1 MITAKPEPIT
11 EEQEEVV
18 LEDNQLICLI
28 TGDIK
33 PSELQGLMMLSPS
46 SQTRSGFYKKVKA
59 ALLLKI

>member
-33 PSELQGLMMLSPS
+33 LTLIAG
-46 SQTRSGFYKKVKA
+46 
-59 ALLLKI
+59 